1 MLNTEQ
7 LSITKIIVLGLQILS
22 PYVIYLADIFLILCL
37 FLFGFT
43 LYKQGS
49 RLAELAPTLL
59 TGLSLFGSFLIAFI
73 GISVFNPNAL
83 DDSLPNLLS
92 HLGIALFIGLIG
104 LFLALIIKAINHK
117 IAQTQSS
124 DVTPTVIYLVL
135 KEISTHNVALKS
147 LLSNMAEQLQ
157 TFQTQLEEITKL
169 QKKGF
174 GQQVRSL
181 EEIKQNIIQEGENSL
196 VANLQNETKKGFDK
210 LIAEFRTVAD
220 KVATENSQTAIKAMN
235 HIQDI
240 GFIENIERSRD
251 ALQVIATQTT
261 AIPKTMQQLA
271 QLMQGL
277 NQQLDNMGSYL
288 DSFQRLREQAGDA
301 FPVIENNLNNLT
313 QGMQQVLQRNLEL
326 LEMTLE
332 TQLDM
337 AEASLET
344 QLEGFQALQNHFAA
358 LTNQA
363 PRNVL
368 MSEPTT
374 SILPTIKTSENKDE
388 RIDKSEIPLE
398 MLSKKSHET
407 SQNSD
412 HLPKFVSDNSN
423 EMIEKSEIPLEMLS
437 KKSHETSQNSDHSPK
452 LVSDNSNEMIEKSEI
467 PLEMLSENR
476 HETLEYSEHSPKVTS
491 ENANEIL
498 EKSETPAE
506 IVSNDTDEVLEK
518 LEVLEKIV
526 SEERDEM
533 IQESD
538 EILSETLPEK
548 RSEKTLETIE
558 EFNQPDRVSENRQEL
573 ESQESDE
580 SSKMVT
586 EETAFKPFNSNEF
599 EVLQDKAYTF
609 MELNRYEEAIGYF
622 QQALALKP
630 DEFSLCYNEACCYAL
645 LGQVEPAIMA
655 LQQAMALNA
664 ECQIMAQT
672 DSDFDVIRSAP
683 EFQFLFQR

>member
-210 LIAEFRTVAD
+210 LIAEFRAVAD
-220 KVATENSQTAIKAMN
+220 KVATENSQTASKAMN

-407 SQNSD
+407 SQNSV
-412 HLPKFVSDNSN
+412 HSPKLISDNSN
-423 EMIEKSEIPLEMLS
+423 EML
-437 KKSHETSQNSDHSPK
+437 
-452 LVSDNSNEMIEKSEI
+452 EKSEI

-491 ENANEIL
+491 DNANEIL
-498 EKSETPAE
+498 EKSEIPEEEE
-506 IVSNDTDEVLEK
+506 IVSNDTDEILEK
-518 LEVLEKIV
+518 SEVSENIV

-533 IQESD
+533 IQESH

-548 RSEKTLETIE
+548 LSEKTLETIE
-558 EFNQPDRVSENRQEL
+558 EFNQPDMVSENRQEL

-683 EFQFLFQR
+683 EFQFLFQS